1 MAGAY
6 RARWRWARRIA
17 ACVSCAY
24 LVLVSAT
31 VPAAPSMRMGSLKGL
46 TMGTSWTATVIVPA
60 SSDLP
65 TLQGVVQAALDRVD
79 QQMSTYKPDS
89 SLNRFNRAPAGSWQV
104 LEPEFF
110 TVLAHALSVARDS
123 EGAYDPTVGPLVNL
137 WGFGPAT
144 PSAIPPSSSS
154 INAARA
160 RVGWQRLRL
169 ETATRRA
176 LQPGGVAI
184 DLSAVAKGFGVDEAG
199 RALERAGIASY
210 LVEVGGELRAR
221 GRKVDGSPWRVGVE
235 RPDAATAATG
245 AGDIGASVRLVDM
258 SIATSGDYRRF
269 HAGAD
274 GRQSHHIDPATGR
287 PVRGDLA
294 SVSIVAMDC
303 MQADAWGT
311 AFSVMGVERSLAFA
325 RRRHMPVLLVERRGN
340 GLVEH
345 ATPQF
350 VAMIQP

>member
-1 MAGAY
+1 MASLGRTGWR
-6 RARWRWARRIA
+6 RARGIA
-17 ACVSCAY
+17 ACMSCAC
-24 LVLVSAT
+24 LVLLSTMAS
-31 VPAAPSMRMGSLKGL
+31 AAPSTRMGSLKGL
-46 TMGTSWTATVIVPA
+46 SMGTSWTVTVVVPS

-65 TLQGVVQAALDRVD
+65 SLQRLVQAALDRVD
-79 QQMSTYKPDS
+79 AQMSTYKPDS
-89 SLNRFNRAPAGSWQV
+89 SLNRFNRAPAGSWQT

-123 EGAYDPTVGPLVNL
+123 EGAYDPTVGPLVDL
-137 WGFGPAT
+137 WGFGPVT
-144 PSAIPPSSSS
+144 PLAMPPSPSS
-154 INAARA
+154 IDVARA

-169 ETATRRA
+169 DAATRRA
-176 LQPGGVAI
+176 LQPGGVAL

-221 GRKVDGSPWRVGVE
+221 GHKADGSSWRVGVE
-235 RPDAATAATG
+235 RPDAAASAAG
-245 AGDIGASVRLVDM
+245 AADVGESVLLDDM

-269 HAGAD
+269 RALD
-274 GRQSHHIDPATGR
+274 DSRQSHHIDPATGR

-294 SVSIVAMDC
+294 SVSIVAVDC

-311 AFSVMGVERSLAFA
+311 AFSVMGVERSMAFA
-325 RRRHMPVLLVERRGN
+325 RRRNMSALIVERRGDRF
-340 GLVEH
+340 VEH

-350 VAMIQP
+350 VAMIKP

>member
-1 MAGAY
+1 MAGVY
-6 RARWRWARRIA
+6 RARWRWSRRIA
-17 ACVSCAY
+17 TCVSCAC
-24 LVLVSAT
+24 LMLVSAMAS
-31 VPAAPSMRMGSLKGL
+31 AAPSKRMGRLKGL
-46 TMGTSWTATVIVPA
+46 TMGTSWTATVVVPS

-65 TLQGVVQAALDRVD
+65 ALQRVVQAALDRVD
-79 QQMSTYKPDS
+79 AQMSTYKPDS

-123 EGAYDPTVGPLVNL
+123 EGAYDPTVGPLVDL
-137 WGFGPAT
+137 WGFGPAA
-144 PSAIPPSSSS
+144 PSAMPPSSSS
-154 INAARA
+154 IEAARA

-169 ETATRRA
+169 DTATRRA
-176 LQPGGVAI
+176 LQPGGMAL

-199 RALERAGIASY
+199 RALERAGVASY

-221 GRKVDGSPWRVGVE
+221 GRKADGSPWRVGVE
-235 RPDAATAATG
+235 RPDAATAAAG
-245 AGDIGASVRLVDM
+245 VGDIGASVRLVGM

-269 HAGAD
+269 RAGAE

-311 AFSVMGVERSLAFA
+311 AFSVMGVERSLVFA
-325 RRRHMPVLLVERRGN
+325 QRHHMPVLILERRGN
-340 GLVEH
+340 RLVEH

-350 VAMIQP
+350 VAMTRP

>member
-1 MAGAY
+1 MASWVHRFAAY
-6 RARWRWARRIA
+6 A
-17 ACVSCAY
+17 SCAY
-24 LVLVSAT
+24 LVLASAT
-31 VPAAPSMRMGSLKGL
+31 VSAAPSTRTGSLKGL
-46 TMGTSWTATVIVPA
+46 TMGTSWTATVVVPS

-65 TLQGVVQAALDRVD
+65 TLQAVVQAALDRVD
-79 QQMSTYKPDS
+79 AQMSTYKPDS
-89 SLNRFNRAPAGSWQV
+89 SLSRFNRAPAGTWQQ

-123 EGAYDPTVGPLVNL
+123 EGAYDPTVGPLVDL
-137 WGFGPAT
+137 WGFGPVA
-144 PSAIPPSSSS
+144 PSSMPPSSSS

-169 ETATRRA
+169 DTATRRA
-176 LQPGGVAI
+176 LQPGGVAL

-235 RPDAATAATG
+235 RPDAATAAAS
-245 AGDIGASVRLVDM
+245 AGDIGASVLLEGM

-269 HAGAD
+269 RSGPE

-294 SVSIVAMDC
+294 SVSMIAIDC

-325 RRRHMPVLLVERRGN
+325 RRRHMPMLIVERRGN
-340 GLVEH
+340 GFVEH

-350 VAMIQP
+350 IALIQP

>member
-1 MAGAY
+1 MA
-6 RARWRWARRIA
+6 
-17 ACVSCAY
+17 S
-24 LVLVSAT
+24 
-31 VPAAPSMRMGSLKGL
+31 AAPSTRMGSLKGL
-46 TMGTSWTATVIVPA
+46 SMGTSWTVTVVVPS

-65 TLQGVVQAALDRVD
+65 SLQRLVQAALDRVD
-79 QQMSTYKPDS
+79 AQMSTYKTDS
-89 SLNRFNRAPAGSWQV
+89 SLNRFNRAPAGSWQT

-123 EGAYDPTVGPLVNL
+123 EGAYDPTIGPLVDL
-137 WGFGPAT
+137 WGFGPVT
-144 PSAIPPSSSS
+144 PSAMPPSPSS
-154 INAARA
+154 IDVARA

-169 ETATRRA
+169 DAATRRA
-176 LQPGGVAI
+176 LQPGGVAL

-221 GRKVDGSPWRVGVE
+221 GHKADGSSWRVGVE
-235 RPDAATAATG
+235 RPDAAASAAG
-245 AGDIGASVRLVDM
+245 AADVGESVLLDDM

-269 HAGAD
+269 RAVD
-274 GRQSHHIDPATGR
+274 DSRQSHHIDPATGR
-287 PVRGDLA
+287 PVRGGLA
-294 SVSIVAMDC
+294 SVSIVAVDC

-311 AFSVMGVERSLAFA
+311 AFSVMGVERSMAFA
-325 RRRHMPVLLVERRGN
+325 RRRNMPALIVERRGDRF
-340 GLVEH
+340 VEH

>member
-6 RARWRWARRIA
+6 RTRWHGMRRLA
-17 ACVSCAY
+17 ACVSCACFA
-24 LVLVSAT
+24 LVSAT
-31 VPAAPSMRMGSLKGL
+31 ASAAPSMRMGSLKGL
-46 TMGTSWTATVIVPA
+46 TMGTSWTATVVLPS

-65 TLQGVVQAALDRVD
+65 ALQRVVQAALDRVD
-79 QQMSTYKPDS
+79 AQMSTYKPDS

-123 EGAYDPTVGPLVNL
+123 EGAYDPTVGPLVDL
-137 WGFGPAT
+137 WGFGPVT
-144 PSAIPPSSSS
+144 PPQMPPSPAS
-154 INAARA
+154 IDAARA

-169 ETATRRA
+169 DAATRRA
-176 LQPGGVAI
+176 LQPGGVAL

-199 RALERAGIASY
+199 RALERAGVASY

-221 GRKVDGSPWRVGVE
+221 GRKVDGSSWRVGVE
-235 RPDAATAATG
+235 RPDAATAAAG
-245 AGDIGASVRLVDM
+245 AGDIGASVLLDGM

-269 HAGAD
+269 RAGAD

-294 SVSIVAMDC
+294 SVSIVATDC

-311 AFSVMGVERSLAFA
+311 AFSVMGVERSMAFA
-325 RRRHMPVLLVERRGN
+325 SRRRMPVLIVERRGDRF
-340 GLVEH
+340 VEH